1 MSNEALI
8 FELSSKLAPV
18 RRRSMVREGALV
30 LALCAAEL
38 ALFLSMG
45 VMRPDMTHMA
55 GSPYLMWSF
64 SPAAR
69 PRSGLMLA
77 CALAVVAIVGGAFV
91 VPEGLSDRRLLD
103 RIDPASGMM
112 CATSIFVLSLPI
124 VALLGALM
132 RRAAP
137 TQPRLSAL
145 ASGIAAGACGA
156 FVFAFCCPW
165 WSGIPSGALPLRSR
179 HDGACRDASASSSN
193 PRGRIASRAPPE
205 ALSSDLPG
213 LRDRRRAPALQKG
226 TMP

>member
-1 MSNEALI
+1 MSNEDLI
-8 FELSSKLAPV
+8 FELSSELAPV

-38 ALFLSMG
+38 ALFLSMD
-45 VMRPDMTHMA
+45 VMRQDMNHMV
-55 GSPYLMWSF
+55 GSPYLMWRVASFGLLAVAACMLAIRSF
-64 SPAAR
+64 SPTAR

-77 CALAVVAIVGGAFV
+77 CALAVLAIVGGAFV
-91 VPEGLSDRRLLD
+91 GPEGLSDRRLLD

-156 FVFAFCCPW
+156 FVFAFCCPFNDPLYVVVW
-165 WSGIPSGALPLRSR
+165 YSVGCAAVAGAARWRLP
-179 HDGACRDASASSSN
+179 
-193 PRGRIASRAPPE
+193 
-205 ALSSDLPG
+205 
-213 LRDRRRAPALQKG
+213 RRFRL
-226 TMP
+226 